1 MEIVEKLSK
10 KIETLGKVYIKDQPD
25 NSQFGFMIEKIEP
38 QVNVIT
44 HTVATLPVA
53 YNVLDYDAE
62 KGQTALNFV
71 KSTVKSAIEK
81 EDETVGIATTVHTD
95 LINQLATDDNETE
108 RLASTIVNS
117 LVKGQTALQ
126 TKKIMD
132 VLTTI
137 KKNKTYAAPGIGFN
151 EITDIIKNPK
161 LYIEHNTDMLT
172 TVYNNADVVLIVK
185 AGKVA
190 NVGAINN
197 NVNVKSPFDRDF
209 PTVIVMPDEYFK
221 DKTYCYLISKEA
233 LKVYQKYLTIE
244 PQINAK
250 YGFTNYFL
258 RTKNTYFLSPFELA
272 VKINEA

>member
-10 KIETLGKVYIKDQPD
+10 KIETLGKVYIKEQPD
-25 NSQFGFMIEKIEP
+25 VSPFGFMVEKVEP

-44 HTVATLPVA
+44 HTIATMPVA
-53 YNVLDYDAE
+53 YNVNDYDGE

-95 LINQLATDDNETE
+95 LINQLATDDSETE

-117 LVKGQTALQ
+117 LVKGQTALR

-132 VLTTI
+132 TLATI
-137 KKNKTYAAPGIGFN
+137 KKSMVSPQMNLDNLYT
-151 EITDIIKNPK
+151 IIKNPNHF
-161 LYIEHNTDMLT
+161 IEHNTDMFPS
-172 TVYNNADVVLIVK
+172 VYNQSDIVVIVRSD
-185 AGKVA
+185 KV
-190 NVGAINN
+190 NKLTPLDKPNN
-197 NVNVKSPFDRDF
+197 ITSVIPNDLPK
-209 PTVIVMPDEYFK
+209 VIVMPNEYFK
-221 DKTYCYLISKEA
+221 DKTYAYIISKDA
-233 LKVYQKYLTIE
+233 LKVYEKYLTIE
-244 PQINAK
+244 PQVNAK